1 MGRKRRERENNPH
14 IPRKPFYASHSDFN
28 RNELNNWVKSGQ
40 RMGNIDFFCNIQMA
54 FLVNEYRRRQLKKWL
69 GKR

>member
-40 RMGNIDFFCNIQMA
+40 RMGNIDFF
-54 FLVNEYRRRQLKKWL
+54 L
-69 GKR
+69 